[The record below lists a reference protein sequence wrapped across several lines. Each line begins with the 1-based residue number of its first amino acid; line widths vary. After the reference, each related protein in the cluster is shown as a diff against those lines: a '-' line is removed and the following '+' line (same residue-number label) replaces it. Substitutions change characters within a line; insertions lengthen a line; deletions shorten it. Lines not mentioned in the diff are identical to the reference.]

1 MQAAAISALVFAAT
15 LVALHL
21 GCSVARRL
29 PEHHLL
35 SDARQVAHVGIG
47 MLATLLALVLGL
59 SVTSAKHAFDDRS
72 AEVVKL
78 ASTVVLLDSALS
90 GLGPAA
96 QPARDQLREIFA
108 TVRSRVEQGERPV
121 AHPAAPAML
130 DNLTAVTRLQHVLL
144 ALRPGD
150 ASHTWYQGRAM
161 QLSSDIAQERVLAAE
176 HVNASIPPAL
186 LAIVVSWVLLIY
198 FGLGVFGIDNSTVRA
213 TLAAGAFCFAWA
225 LFLILELDMPYDG
238 LIRIPT
244 EPLQR
249 AAQMI
254 AR

>member
-1 MQAAAISALVFAAT
+1 MEAAAISALVFAAT
-15 LVALHL
+15 LAALHL
-21 GCSVARRL
+21 GAVVARRL

-72 AEVVKL
+72 AEVVKV
-78 ASTVVLLDSALS
+78 ASTVVLLDRVLS

-96 QPARDQLREIFA
+96 QPAREQLGDIFA
-108 TVRSRVEQGERPV
+108 AVRSRVEHGGRP
-121 AHPAAPAML
+121 ALDPMAPAPL
-130 DNLTAVTRLQHVLL
+130 DNLSAIAHLQHAVL
-144 ALRPGD
+144 ALRPSD
-150 ASHTWYQGRAM
+150 ASQTWYQARAM
-161 QLSSDIAQERVLAAE
+161 QLSSDIAQDRVLAAE
-176 HVNASIPPAL
+176 HADASIPPAL

-198 FGLGVFGIDNSTVRA
+198 FGMGVFGIDNATVRA
-213 TLAAGAFCFAWA
+213 TLAAGAFCFACA
-225 LFLILELDMPYDG
+225 LFLIFELDMPYAG
-238 LIRIPT
+238 VIRIPT

-249 AAQMI
+249 AAQLI